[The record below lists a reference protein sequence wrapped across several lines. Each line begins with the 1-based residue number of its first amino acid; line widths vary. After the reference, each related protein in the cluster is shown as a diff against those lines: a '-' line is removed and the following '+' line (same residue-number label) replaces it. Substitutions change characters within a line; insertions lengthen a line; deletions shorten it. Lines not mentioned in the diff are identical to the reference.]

1 MESIGKSPLPM
12 SLFRRCRI
20 SRQALRSAFIEK
32 AWPRWLT
39 LVVVLMVGTLII
51 MTPDERALVATKAL
65 PLVGC
70 SSSALLI
77 GAAIGWLKSS
87 RQWWLWSTAAL
98 GVLTLSLA
106 AQVCWPN
113 G

>member
-12 SLFRRCRI
+12 SLLRRGRI

-65 PLVGC
+65 PLVACGG
-70 SSSALLI
+70 SALSI

-87 RQWWLWSTAAL
+87 RKWWLWSTAAL
-98 GVLTLSLA
+98 GALTMGIA
-106 AQVCWPN
+106 FHVCWIDA
-113 G
+113 